1 MSDMVLLSTA
11 EGARAYLPG
20 MLAPLLRRIGLG
32 ALFQIRPRRIDCAV
46 GPGGDPAG
54 GNRLADRCFRDA
66 TLRGIASPGHSH
78 SDRNLIYSVT

>member
-20 MLAPLLRRIGLG
+20 MLAPLLRRIGLDT
-32 ALFQIRPRRIDCAV
+32 LFEIHPRRVDRAV
-46 GPGGDPAG
+46 GQGGDPAG
-54 GNRLADRCFRDA
+54 RDRLADRCFRDPA
-66 TLRGIASPGHSH
+66 LRGIASPGHSH